1 MKNIRLVILDSE
13 TVTRGDVSLDGITA
27 LADSS
32 VFGYTP
38 NEKVAEAIGDADA
51 VICNKCLITQEV
63 FDKCPNLKY
72 VGLFATGYNNVDLAA
87 ASRRGAVVC
96 NVPAYSTNAVAQHT
110 FALILDYYNKVAEYK
125 KTVADGDWV
134 NYKLFSYFY
143 IPTTEIAGLT
153 LGIIGY
159 GDIGRKTA
167 EIARAFGMNVVTYT
181 RSPQKV
187 TDGTRVCTLE
197 ELLSIS
203 DAVSLHCP
211 LTDQTRYM
219 INGDAIGKM
228 KPGVIL
234 INTGRGQLIHTEALI
249 DGLKEKKIGAAG
261 LDVYEEEA
269 GYFYEDT
276 SDRIMDDDV
285 LARLLSFNN
294 VIVTS
299 HQGFFTREAVDN
311 IARTTMQNIKDFS
324 ECRRLENEV
333 RAEPENA
340 VGQL

>member
-211 LTDQTRYM
+211 LTPENGKM
-219 INGDAIGKM
+219 INSETLALM
-228 KPGVIL
+228 KPNALLVNTARGGL
-234 INTGRGQLIHTEALI
+234 IDEQALAEALNE
-249 DGLKEKKIGAAG
+249 GRLGG
-261 LDVYEEEA
+261 
-269 GYFYEDT
+269 
-276 SDRIMDDDV
+276 
-285 LARLLSFNN
+285 ARLDTLTYEPMREDCPLRGAKNCAITPHIAWAPIETRVRLLEKVAENLKAWINGKPIN
-294 VIVTS
+294 VV
-299 HQGFFTREAVDN
+299 N
-311 IARTTMQNIKDFS
+311 K
-324 ECRRLENEV
+324 
-333 RAEPENA
+333 
-340 VGQL
+340 

>member
-72 VGLFATGYNNVDLAA
+72 IGLFATGYNNVDLAA

-211 LTDQTRYM
+211 LTPENGKM
-219 INGDAIGKM
+219 INAETLALM
-228 KPGVIL
+228 KPNALLVNTARGGL
-234 INTGRGQLIHTEALI
+234 IDEQALAEALN
-249 DGLKEKKIGAAG
+249 DGRLGG
-261 LDVYEEEA
+261 
-269 GYFYEDT
+269 
-276 SDRIMDDDV
+276 
-285 LARLLSFNN
+285 ARLDTLTYEPMREDCPLRGAKNCAITPHIAWAPIETRVRLLEKVAENLKAWINGEPIN
-294 VIVTS
+294 VV
-299 HQGFFTREAVDN
+299 N
-311 IARTTMQNIKDFS
+311 K
-324 ECRRLENEV
+324 
-333 RAEPENA
+333 
-340 VGQL
+340 

>member
-211 LTDQTRYM
+211 LTPENGKM
-219 INGDAIGKM
+219 INAETLALM
-228 KPGVIL
+228 KPNALLVNTARGGL
-234 INTGRGQLIHTEALI
+234 IDEQALAEALN
-249 DGLKEKKIGAAG
+249 GGRLGG
-261 LDVYEEEA
+261 
-269 GYFYEDT
+269 
-276 SDRIMDDDV
+276 
-285 LARLLSFNN
+285 ARLDTLTYEPMREDCPLRGAKNCAITPHIAWAPIETRVRLLEKVAENLKAWINGEPIN
-294 VIVTS
+294 VV
-299 HQGFFTREAVDN
+299 N
-311 IARTTMQNIKDFS
+311 K
-324 ECRRLENEV
+324 
-333 RAEPENA
+333 
-340 VGQL
+340 

>member
-72 VGLFATGYNNVDLAA
+72 IGLFATGYNNVDLAA

-211 LTDQTRYM
+211 LTPENGKM
-219 INGDAIGKM
+219 INTETLALM
-228 KPGVIL
+228 KPNALLVNTARGGL
-234 INTGRGQLIHTEALI
+234 IDEQALAEALN
-249 DGLKEKKIGAAG
+249 DGRLGG
-261 LDVYEEEA
+261 
-269 GYFYEDT
+269 
-276 SDRIMDDDV
+276 
-285 LARLLSFNN
+285 ARLDTLTYEPMREDCPLRGAKNCAITPHIAWAPIETRVRLLEKVAENLKAWINGEPIN
-294 VIVTS
+294 VV
-299 HQGFFTREAVDN
+299 N
-311 IARTTMQNIKDFS
+311 K
-324 ECRRLENEV
+324 
-333 RAEPENA
+333 
-340 VGQL
+340 

>member
-211 LTDQTRYM
+211 LTPENGKM
-219 INGDAIGKM
+219 IN
-228 KPGVIL
+228 
-234 INTGRGQLIHTEALI
+234 TETLAL
-249 DGLKEKKIGAAG
+249 
-261 LDVYEEEA
+261 
-269 GYFYEDT
+269 
-276 SDRIMDDDV
+276 M
-285 LARLLSFNN
+285 
-294 VIVTS
+294 
-299 HQGFFTREAVDN
+299 
-311 IARTTMQNIKDFS
+311 
-324 ECRRLENEV
+324 
-333 RAEPENA
+333 
-340 VGQL
+340 

>member
-72 VGLFATGYNNVDLAA
+72 IGLFATGYNNVDLAA

-211 LTDQTRYM
+211 LTPENGKM
-219 INGDAIGKM
+219 INAETLALM
-228 KPGVIL
+228 KPNALLV
-234 INTGRGQLIHTEALI
+234 NTARGGLI
-249 DGLKEKKIGAAG
+249 DEQALADALNGGRLGG
-261 LDVYEEEA
+261 
-269 GYFYEDT
+269 
-276 SDRIMDDDV
+276 
-285 LARLLSFNN
+285 ARLDTLTYEPMREDCPLRGAKNCAITPHIAWAPIETRVRLLEKVAENLKAWINGEPIN
-294 VIVTS
+294 VV
-299 HQGFFTREAVDN
+299 N
-311 IARTTMQNIKDFS
+311 K
-324 ECRRLENEV
+324 
-333 RAEPENA
+333 
-340 VGQL
+340 

>member
-87 ASRRGAVVC
+87 ASKRGAVVC

-143 IPTTEIAGLT
+143 IPTTEIAGMT

-211 LTDQTRYM
+211 LTPENGKM
-219 INGDAIGKM
+219 INAETLALM
-228 KPGVIL
+228 KPNALLV
-234 INTGRGQLIHTEALI
+234 NTARGGLI
-249 DGLKEKKIGAAG
+249 DEQALADALNGGRLGG
-261 LDVYEEEA
+261 
-269 GYFYEDT
+269 
-276 SDRIMDDDV
+276 
-285 LARLLSFNN
+285 ARLDTLTYEPMREDCPLRGAKNCAITPHIAWAPIETRVRLLEKVAENLKAWINGEPIN
-294 VIVTS
+294 VV
-299 HQGFFTREAVDN
+299 N
-311 IARTTMQNIKDFS
+311 K
-324 ECRRLENEV
+324 
-333 RAEPENA
+333 
-340 VGQL
+340 

>member
-1 MKNIRLVILDSE
+1 MKGGAQMKNIRLVVLDSE

-211 LTDQTRYM
+211 LTPENGKM
-219 INGDAIGKM
+219 INTETLALM
-228 KPGVIL
+228 KPNTLLVNTARGGL
-234 INTGRGQLIHTEALI
+234 IDEQALAEALN
-249 DGLKEKKIGAAG
+249 DGRLGG
-261 LDVYEEEA
+261 
-269 GYFYEDT
+269 
-276 SDRIMDDDV
+276 
-285 LARLLSFNN
+285 ARLDTLTYEPMREDCPLRGAKNCAITPHIAWAPIETRVRLLEKVAENLKAWINGKPIN
-294 VIVTS
+294 VV
-299 HQGFFTREAVDN
+299 N
-311 IARTTMQNIKDFS
+311 K
-324 ECRRLENEV
+324 
-333 RAEPENA
+333 
-340 VGQL
+340 

>member
-125 KTVADGDWV
+125 KAVADGDWV

-211 LTDQTRYM
+211 LTPENGKM
-219 INGDAIGKM
+219 INAETLALM
-228 KPGVIL
+228 KPNALLV
-234 INTGRGQLIHTEALI
+234 NTARGGLI
-249 DGLKEKKIGAAG
+249 DEQALADALNGGRLGG
-261 LDVYEEEA
+261 
-269 GYFYEDT
+269 
-276 SDRIMDDDV
+276 
-285 LARLLSFNN
+285 ARLDTLTYEPMREDCPLRGAKNCAITPHIAWAPIETRVRLLEKVAENLQAWINGEPIN
-294 VIVTS
+294 VV
-299 HQGFFTREAVDN
+299 N
-311 IARTTMQNIKDFS
+311 K
-324 ECRRLENEV
+324 
-333 RAEPENA
+333 
-340 VGQL
+340 

>member
-87 ASRRGAVVC
+87 ASKRGAVVC

-187 TDGTRVCTLE
+187 TNGTRVCTLE

-211 LTDQTRYM
+211 LTPENGKM
-219 INGDAIGKM
+219 INAETLALM
-228 KPGVIL
+228 KPNALLV
-234 INTGRGQLIHTEALI
+234 NTARGGLI
-249 DGLKEKKIGAAG
+249 DEQALADALNGGRLGG
-261 LDVYEEEA
+261 
-269 GYFYEDT
+269 
-276 SDRIMDDDV
+276 
-285 LARLLSFNN
+285 ARLDTLTYEPMREDCPLRGAKNCAITPHIAWAPIETRVRLLEKVAENLKAWINGEPIN
-294 VIVTS
+294 VV
-299 HQGFFTREAVDN
+299 N
-311 IARTTMQNIKDFS
+311 K
-324 ECRRLENEV
+324 
-333 RAEPENA
+333 
-340 VGQL
+340 

>member
-38 NEKVAEAIGDADA
+38 NEKVAEAIGNADA

-143 IPTTEIAGLT
+143 IPTTEITGLT

-211 LTDQTRYM
+211 LTPENGKM
-219 INGDAIGKM
+219 INAETLALM
-228 KPGVIL
+228 KPNALLV
-234 INTGRGQLIHTEALI
+234 NTARGGLI
-249 DGLKEKKIGAAG
+249 DEQALADALNGGRLGG
-261 LDVYEEEA
+261 
-269 GYFYEDT
+269 
-276 SDRIMDDDV
+276 
-285 LARLLSFNN
+285 ARLDTLTYEPMREDCPLRGAKNCAITPHIAWAPIETRVRLLEKVAKNLKAWINGEPIN
-294 VIVTS
+294 VV
-299 HQGFFTREAVDN
+299 N
-311 IARTTMQNIKDFS
+311 K
-324 ECRRLENEV
+324 
-333 RAEPENA
+333 
-340 VGQL
+340 

>member
-211 LTDQTRYM
+211 LTPENGKM
-219 INGDAIGKM
+219 INAETLALM
-228 KPGVIL
+228 KPNALLV
-234 INTGRGQLIHTEALI
+234 NTARGGLI
-249 DGLKEKKIGAAG
+249 DEQALADALNGGRLGG
-261 LDVYEEEA
+261 
-269 GYFYEDT
+269 
-276 SDRIMDDDV
+276 
-285 LARLLSFNN
+285 ARLDTLTYEPMREDCPLRGAKNCAITPHIAWAPIETRVRLLEKVAENLKAWINGEPIN
-294 VIVTS
+294 VVN
-299 HQGFFTREAVDN
+299 R
-311 IARTTMQNIKDFS
+311 
-324 ECRRLENEV
+324 
-333 RAEPENA
+333 
-340 VGQL
+340 

>member
-211 LTDQTRYM
+211 LTPENGKM
-219 INGDAIGKM
+219 INTETLALM
-228 KPGVIL
+228 KPNTLLVNTARGGL
-234 INTGRGQLIHTEALI
+234 IDEQALAEALN
-249 DGLKEKKIGAAG
+249 DGRLGG
-261 LDVYEEEA
+261 
-269 GYFYEDT
+269 
-276 SDRIMDDDV
+276 
-285 LARLLSFNN
+285 ARLDTLTYEPMREDCPLRGAKNCAITPHIAWAPIETRVRLLEKVAKNLKAWINGEPIN
-294 VIVTS
+294 VV
-299 HQGFFTREAVDN
+299 N
-311 IARTTMQNIKDFS
+311 K
-324 ECRRLENEV
+324 
-333 RAEPENA
+333 
-340 VGQL
+340 

>member
-13 TVTRGDVSLDGITA
+13 TVTRGDVSLNGITA

-211 LTDQTRYM
+211 LTPENGKM
-219 INGDAIGKM
+219 INAETLALM
-228 KPGVIL
+228 KPNALLVNTARGGL
-234 INTGRGQLIHTEALI
+234 IDEQALAEALNE
-249 DGLKEKKIGAAG
+249 GRLGG
-261 LDVYEEEA
+261 
-269 GYFYEDT
+269 
-276 SDRIMDDDV
+276 
-285 LARLLSFNN
+285 ARLDTLTYEPMREDCPLRGAKNCAITPHIAWAPIETRVRLLEKVAENLKAWINGKPIN
-294 VIVTS
+294 VV
-299 HQGFFTREAVDN
+299 N
-311 IARTTMQNIKDFS
+311 K
-324 ECRRLENEV
+324 
-333 RAEPENA
+333 
-340 VGQL
+340 

>member
-87 ASRRGAVVC
+87 ASKRGAVVC

-211 LTDQTRYM
+211 LTPENGKIINAETLALMKPNALLVNTARGGLIDEQALADALNGGRLGGARLDTLTYEPMREDCPLRGAKNCAITPHIAWAPIETRVRLLEKVAENLKAW
-219 INGDAIGKM
+219 INGE
-228 KPGVIL
+228 P
-234 INTGRGQLIHTEALI
+234 INVVN
-249 DGLKEKKIGAAG
+249 K
-261 LDVYEEEA
+261 
-269 GYFYEDT
+269 
-276 SDRIMDDDV
+276 
-285 LARLLSFNN
+285 
-294 VIVTS
+294 
-299 HQGFFTREAVDN
+299 
-311 IARTTMQNIKDFS
+311 
-324 ECRRLENEV
+324 
-333 RAEPENA
+333 
-340 VGQL
+340 

>member
-211 LTDQTRYM
+211 LTPENGKM
-219 INGDAIGKM
+219 INTETLALM
-228 KPGVIL
+228 KPNALLVNTARGGL
-234 INTGRGQLIHTEALI
+234 IDEQALAEALN
-249 DGLKEKKIGAAG
+249 DGRLGG
-261 LDVYEEEA
+261 
-269 GYFYEDT
+269 
-276 SDRIMDDDV
+276 
-285 LARLLSFNN
+285 ARLDTLTYEPMREDCPLRGAKNCAITPHIAWAPIETRVRLLEKVAENLKAWINGEPIN
-294 VIVTS
+294 VV
-299 HQGFFTREAVDN
+299 N
-311 IARTTMQNIKDFS
+311 K
-324 ECRRLENEV
+324 
-333 RAEPENA
+333 
-340 VGQL
+340 

>member
-38 NEKVAEAIGDADA
+38 NEKIAEAIGDADA

-87 ASRRGAVVC
+87 ASKRGAVVC

-211 LTDQTRYM
+211 LTPENGKM
-219 INGDAIGKM
+219 INAETLALM
-228 KPGVIL
+228 KPNALLV
-234 INTGRGQLIHTEALI
+234 NTARGGLI
-249 DGLKEKKIGAAG
+249 DEQALADALNGGKLGG
-261 LDVYEEEA
+261 
-269 GYFYEDT
+269 
-276 SDRIMDDDV
+276 
-285 LARLLSFNN
+285 ARLDTLTYEPMREDCPLRGAKNCAITPHIAWAPIETRVRLLEKVAENLKAWINGEPIN
-294 VIVTS
+294 VV
-299 HQGFFTREAVDN
+299 N
-311 IARTTMQNIKDFS
+311 K
-324 ECRRLENEV
+324 
-333 RAEPENA
+333 
-340 VGQL
+340 

>member
-211 LTDQTRYM
+211 LTPENGKM
-219 INGDAIGKM
+219 INTETLALM
-228 KPGVIL
+228 KPNALLV
-234 INTGRGQLIHTEALI
+234 NTARGGLI
-249 DGLKEKKIGAAG
+249 DEQALADALNGGKLGG
-261 LDVYEEEA
+261 
-269 GYFYEDT
+269 
-276 SDRIMDDDV
+276 
-285 LARLLSFNN
+285 ARLDTLTYEPMREDCPLRGAKNCAITPHIAWAPIETRVRLLEKVAENLKAWINGEPIN
-294 VIVTS
+294 VV
-299 HQGFFTREAVDN
+299 N
-311 IARTTMQNIKDFS
+311 K
-324 ECRRLENEV
+324 
-333 RAEPENA
+333 
-340 VGQL
+340 

>member
-211 LTDQTRYM
+211 LTPENGKM
-219 INGDAIGKM
+219 INAETLALM
-228 KPGVIL
+228 KPNALLV
-234 INTGRGQLIHTEALI
+234 NTARGGLI
-249 DGLKEKKIGAAG
+249 DEQALADALNGGKLGG
-261 LDVYEEEA
+261 
-269 GYFYEDT
+269 
-276 SDRIMDDDV
+276 
-285 LARLLSFNN
+285 ARLDTLTYEPMREDCPLRGAKNCAITPHIAWAPIETRVRLLEKVAENLKSWINGEPIN
-294 VIVTS
+294 VV
-299 HQGFFTREAVDN
+299 N
-311 IARTTMQNIKDFS
+311 K
-324 ECRRLENEV
+324 
-333 RAEPENA
+333 
-340 VGQL
+340 

>member
-87 ASRRGAVVC
+87 ASRREAVVC

-211 LTDQTRYM
+211 LTPENGKM
-219 INGDAIGKM
+219 INTETLALM
-228 KPGVIL
+228 KPNALLVNTARGGL
-234 INTGRGQLIHTEALI
+234 IDEQALAEALN
-249 DGLKEKKIGAAG
+249 GGKLGG
-261 LDVYEEEA
+261 
-269 GYFYEDT
+269 
-276 SDRIMDDDV
+276 
-285 LARLLSFNN
+285 ARLDTLTYEPMREDCPLRGAKNCAITPHIAWAPIETRVRLLEKVAENLKAWINGKPIN
-294 VIVTS
+294 VV
-299 HQGFFTREAVDN
+299 N
-311 IARTTMQNIKDFS
+311 K
-324 ECRRLENEV
+324 
-333 RAEPENA
+333 
-340 VGQL
+340 

>member
-72 VGLFATGYNNVDLAA
+72 IGLFATGYNNVDLAA

-211 LTDQTRYM
+211 LTPENGKM
-219 INGDAIGKM
+219 INAETLALM
-228 KPGVIL
+228 KPNALLVNTARGGL
-234 INTGRGQLIHTEALI
+234 IDEQALAEALN
-249 DGLKEKKIGAAG
+249 DGRLGG
-261 LDVYEEEA
+261 
-269 GYFYEDT
+269 
-276 SDRIMDDDV
+276 
-285 LARLLSFNN
+285 ARLDTLTYEPMREDCPLRGAKNCAITPHIAWAPIETRVRLLKKVAEN
-294 VIVTS
+294 LKAWINGEPINIV
-299 HQGFFTREAVDN
+299 N
-311 IARTTMQNIKDFS
+311 K
-324 ECRRLENEV
+324 
-333 RAEPENA
+333 
-340 VGQL
+340 